1 MPKRESSAAPP
12 SPAPDATD
20 LSLHRSGAVAR
31 MLRMPVA
38 TLRVWERR
46 YGLSQSQLTPSGQRQ
61 YSADDVRRLALI
73 KQLTERGHA
82 IGSLAP
88 LDMVQLQGVASTHAQ
103 AHATSQA
110 SEHGQA
116 KPAPPMRLLRP
127 WRLAVIGATLATR
140 LQHPA
145 LLRRLGRPVLLLG
158 PFETLAQAAVALP
171 NAEADALLFH
181 QPQLQPG
188 WLADCE
194 TAAPALAGLPKAVLY
209 RFAAEPVCEALAS
222 AGTALLREPQPDAVL
237 AQWLHSLSAQAAQAT
252 QPAADRAQTGA
263 EPAAPRRWSDAALLD
278 FANHAPTV
286 ACECPRHVAELL
298 VQLSHFETYSAEC
311 ENRNPA
317 DAQLHTYLRQV
328 AAASR
333 ARFEAALEQVALHE
347 GLLLPAA
354 APAGD
359 STAKPGARPARAG
372 RAAPA
377 GRSS

>member
-1 MPKRESSAAPP
+1 
-12 SPAPDATD
+12 
-20 LSLHRSGAVAR
+20 

-61 YSADDVRRLALI
+61 YSAADVRRLALI

-103 AHATSQA
+103 AQATSQA
-110 SEHGQA
+110 SEHVHA
-116 KPAPPMRLLRP
+116 DPEPPTRLLRP
-127 WRLAVIGATLATR
+127 WRLAVMGAALATR

-145 LLRRLGRPVLLLG
+145 LLRQLGRPVLLLG

-181 QPQLQPG
+181 QPQLYPG
-188 WLADCE
+188 WLAECE
-194 TAAPALAGLPKAVLY
+194 AAAPTLAGLPKAVLY
-209 RFAAEPVCEALAS
+209 RFAADPVCEALAS

-237 AQWLHSLSAQAAQAT
+237 AQWLHSLSAQASHTTQA
-252 QPAADRAQTGA
+252 AVDRAQPGA
-263 EPAAPRRWSDAALLD
+263 KPAAPRRWSDAALLD
-278 FANHAPTV
+278 FANHSPTM
-286 ACECPRHVAELL
+286 ACECSRHVAELL
-298 VQLSHFETYSAEC
+298 VQLSHFETYSTEC
-311 ENRNPA
+311 EHRNPA
-317 DAQLHTYLRQV
+317 DAKLHSYLRLV

-354 APAGD
+354 ETASD
-359 STAKPGARPARAG
+359 LTAKPGARRAKAG
-372 RAAPA
+372 RAAQA